1 MLKIGLT
8 GGIGSGKSIVSKI
21 FETLGIPVFDADTAA
36 KMVMEEDETLKQQ
49 LKAAFGEA
57 VYENNKLNR
66 KYLAGIVFTD
76 KDELNK
82 LNALVHP
89 AAIEMGLQWAAKQQ
103 SPYIVKE
110 AALMFEAGSAFNLD
124 YVIGVSAPR
133 HLRILRTMQRDH
145 ISREE
150 VMARMNKQI
159 DEEIKMKLCDFVV
172 LNDEQELLLPQV
184 LSLHK
189 KFLEM
194 AKHTL

>member
-159 DEEIKMKLCDFVV
+159 DEEVKMKLCDFVV

>member
-150 VMARMNKQI
+150 VMDRMNKQI